1 MSRQAGKVLI
11 VAASLVAGFVVDANR
26 TFAASY
32 AELRVATAFQVAT
45 ELPLALLEEFPLVD
59 KGDLVPIGCAGPFRP
74 EVAAECIDSAYELP
88 SEPRDVVE
96 TRTGAASSELMRL
109 DASLMAGQ

>member
-1 MSRQAGKVLI
+1 MSRQARNVLI
-11 VAASLVAGFVVDANR
+11 LAASFVAGIVADANR
-26 TFAASY
+26 TSAASY
-32 AELRVATAFQVAT
+32 AEFRVATAFQVAAGQPQA
-45 ELPLALLEEFPLVD
+45 LPEDFPFVD
-59 KGDLVPIGCAGPFRP
+59 KGDLLPIGCAGPFRP

-88 SEPRDVVE
+88 SEPYEVME